1 MYLIL
6 CQALFSPLEASQKEE
21 ATDSEASK
29 YKIVSS
35 HVDGLTTEIND
46 STEYTIGNNLCL
58 TVGGTTKI
66 LHSIDKNKWEASD
79 NWVYTIIDDDTIE
92 ASVNESEVYT
102 LKKVK

>member
-1 MYLIL
+1 MI
-6 CQALFSPLEASQKEE
+6 CQALFSPLEASQKEVD
-21 ATDSEASK
+21 TVSEASK

-46 STEYTIGNNLCL
+46 STEYTIRNTLSL
-58 TVGGTTKI
+58 TVAGTTKI

-92 ASVNESEVYT
+92 ASVNET
-102 LKKVK
+102 